1 MHAAGCSGAKPAE
14 REPASTLNFK
24 AATAQF
30 FVDSTAATGVFPAN
44 RGLVVRNAAL
54 TGEASLLLDAN
65 NQNGVAEL
73 KALAGGERGHPGRG
87 AAAPQLFDRIGA
99 GKDHIGFV
107 AQ

>member
-65 NQNGVAEL
+65 NQNGVAENEAIPDEEL
-73 KALAGGERGHPGRG
+73 QRRSFSTESER
-87 AAAPQLFDRIGA
+87 A
-99 GKDHIGFV
+99 
-107 AQ
+107 